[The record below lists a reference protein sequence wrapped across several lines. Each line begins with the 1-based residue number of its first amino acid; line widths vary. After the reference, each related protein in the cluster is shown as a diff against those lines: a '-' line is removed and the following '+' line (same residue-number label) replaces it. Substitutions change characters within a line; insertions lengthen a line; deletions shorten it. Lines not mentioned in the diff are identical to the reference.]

1 MNLLFLTLLDFQ
13 NLKENNIYTDL
24 LKHFV
29 KQGHNV
35 SVISPKERRFNEETR
50 LITEDNCKIL
60 KLKIGNI
67 QKTGIIEKGIS
78 TVLLESRFKSGV
90 KKYFGDIKFDLVLY
104 STPPITLAGV
114 VKNIKKRDNAKTYL
128 LLKDIFPQNAV
139 DIGMMT
145 KIGVKSIIYKVFRRK
160 E

>member
-1 MNLLFLTLLDFQ
+1 MNILFLTLLDFS

-24 LKHFV
+24 LRHFLT
-29 KQGHNV
+29 KGHNV

-78 TVLLESRFKSGV
+78 TILLESCFKSGV
-90 KKYFGDIKFDLVLY
+90 KKYFGDIKFD
-104 STPPITLAGV
+104 
-114 VKNIKKRDNAKTYL
+114 
-128 LLKDIFPQNAV
+128 
-139 DIGMMT
+139 
-145 KIGVKSIIYKVFRRK
+145 
-160 E
+160 